1 MRISVVIPALD
12 EAAELPATLLR
23 AQALPEVAEIIVSD
37 GGSRDATRQIA
48 EQAGARV
55 VTGAKGRGHQLRAGA
70 SVASSE
76 VVLLLHADTWL
87 APGSGQAIAAALA
100 DPAVVG
106 GACFKAFRDP
116 HWLMRGSQL
125 RCAWRMRAFQFA
137 YGDQAIFVRRDVLE
151 RVDGV
156 PAVPLMEE
164 HELCRA
170 LRRVGRLVLADT
182 VVTTSARRFRDRGVL
197 RTYWRM
203 AMANLRWNLGVSP
216 EAIRRAYERR

>member
-23 AQALPEVAEIIVSD
+23 VRAVPEVAEIIVSD

-55 VTGAKGRGHQLRAGA
+55 VTGANGRGHQLRAGA
-70 SVASSE
+70 LSASSE

-87 APGSGQAIAAALA
+87 APGAGQAVATALA
-100 DPAVVG
+100 DPKVVA
-106 GACFKAFRDP
+106 GACSKEFRDP
-116 HWLMRGSQL
+116 LWLMRGSRA

-151 RVDGV
+151 RVGGV

-164 HELCRA
+164 HELCRE

-182 VVTTSARRFRDRGVL
+182 VVTTSARRFRERGVL

-216 EAIRRAYERR
+216 EAIRRAYELR

>member
-1 MRISVVIPALD
+1 MRISAVIPALD
-12 EAAELPATLLR
+12 EVAELPATLLR
-23 AQALPEVAEIIVSD
+23 ARAVPEIAEIIVSD
-37 GGSRDATRQIA
+37 GGSRDATRRIA

-70 SVASSE
+70 SAASSE

-87 APGSGQAIAAALA
+87 APGAGQAIAAALA
-100 DPAVVG
+100 DPEAVG

-116 HWLMRGSQL
+116 HWLMRGSRV

-151 RVDGV
+151 RIGGV

-170 LRRVGRLVLADT
+170 LRRAGRLVLADT
-182 VVTTSARRFRDRGVL
+182 VVTTSSRRFRERGVL

-203 AMANLRWNLGVSP
+203 TMANLRWNLGVSP

>member
-23 AQALPEVAEIIVSD
+23 ARAVPEVAEIILSD

-48 EQAGARV
+48 EQAGAQV
-55 VTGAKGRGHQLRAGA
+55 VTGTKGRGHQLRAGA
-70 SVASSE
+70 SAASSE

-87 APGSGQAIAAALA
+87 APGAGRAIAGAFA
-100 DPAVVG
+100 DPRVVG
-106 GACFKAFRDP
+106 GACSKAFREP
-116 HWLMRGSQL
+116 HWLMRGSRA

-151 RVDGV
+151 RVGGI

-170 LRRVGRLVLADT
+170 LRGVGKLVLADT

>member
-1 MRISVVIPALD
+1 MRISAVIPALD
-12 EAAELPATLLR
+12 EVAELPATLLR
-23 AQALPEVAEIIVSD
+23 ARAVPEIAEIIVSD
-37 GGSRDATRQIA
+37 GGSRDATRRIA

-70 SVASSE
+70 SAASSE

-87 APGSGQAIAAALA
+87 APDAGQAIVAVLA
-100 DPAVVG
+100 DPQVIG
-106 GACFKAFRDP
+106 GACSKAFRDP
-116 HWLMRGSQL
+116 HWLMRGSRV

-151 RVDGV
+151 RIGGV

-170 LRRVGRLVLADT
+170 LRRAGRLVLADT
-182 VVTTSARRFRDRGVL
+182 VVTTSSRRFRERGVL